1 MKPDRVVV
9 GVETEW
15 AREKL
20 GELFEPFVRTGNPIL
35 FMDIPSAEIT
45 KYAANTMLATRIS
58 FMNLISGLCDAA
70 GADVD
75 AVRAGVGSDSR
86 IGPSFLFPGV
96 GFGGSCL
103 PKDVRALIRT
113 CREFGVPHEL
123 LDGVEAVN
131 EGQKRLILDRVFQ
144 IFGDDLSGRTFALW
158 GLSFKPNTDDMREAP
173 SLVTIEGL
181 LGAGARVVVHDPVAM
196 KEARRMLGDR
206 IEYCE
211 LNYDALSGADALLIH
226 TEWQPY
232 RRPDFDRIRSAL
244 RAPIIIDGR
253 NLFRPAKMRELGFE
267 YFSIGRP
274 VQ

>member
-1 MKPDRVVV
+1 V
-9 GVETEW
+9 
-15 AREKL
+15 L
-20 GELFEPFVRTGNPIL
+20 
-35 FMDIPSAEIT
+35 
-45 KYAANTMLATRIS
+45 
-58 FMNLISGLCDAA
+58 
-70 GADVD
+70 
-75 AVRAGVGSDSR
+75 
-86 IGPSFLFPGV
+86 
-96 GFGGSCL
+96 
-103 PKDVRALIRT
+103 
-113 CREFGVPHEL
+113 
-123 LDGVEAVN
+123 
-131 EGQKRLILDRVFQ
+131 Q

-244 RAPIIIDGR
+244 RAPVIIDGR